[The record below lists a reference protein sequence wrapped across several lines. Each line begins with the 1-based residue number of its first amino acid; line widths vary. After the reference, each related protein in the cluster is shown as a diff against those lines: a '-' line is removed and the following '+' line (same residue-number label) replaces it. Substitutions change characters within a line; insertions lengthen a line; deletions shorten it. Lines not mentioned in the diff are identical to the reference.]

1 MADRASLRRC
11 AELGHACAHRRRSG
25 VVITGWIPVA
35 LVHLGIRRVEQAV
48 RSGWQLKFSTL
59 PVRVNRRGYQVVLIA
74 ADAVTPE
81 MIADERN
88 VCYQHER

>member
-1 MADRASLRRC
+1 LHSSTSV
-11 AELGHACAHRRRSG
+11 SG
-25 VVITGWIPVA
+25 AWN
-35 LVHLGIRRVEQAV
+35 QAV

-88 VCYQHER
+88 VCYLTSSSGRR

>member
-1 MADRASLRRC
+1 VPSWATPAHTGADR
-11 AELGHACAHRRRSG
+11 G

-88 VCYQHER
+88 VCYLTSSSGRR